1 MKKFSPLTM
10 RAVTLQDVADQA
22 SVGLSTASYVLNNKP
37 KAISPETRERVW
49 RAARELGYR
58 PNMAAR
64 SLVTRQTHIVVLG
77 IPGVATAFSARVIA
91 EIQKQAGL
99 HGYDVMICDT
109 ERVNIGVDWRT
120 NPPHTAHTVPMPL
133 WNVDGVIAFFG
144 SASRD
149 IENKI
154 QGAPTLPIVSMGTFS
169 LPDTDFVGLSLFDAT
184 SEGIEWLL
192 SQGRRR
198 IGFLVPSDA
207 DFRGDERHE
216 AYVSVLEKAGCK
228 PIFIHTEQNS
238 RLAAYQATQDFLRN
252 NEPVDGL
259 FCYNDYAAI
268 GASRALREVGLR
280 VPTQVTLVGCDGIE
294 DIDYLD
300 WPLPTI
306 ELPVARMCACAWE
319 FLQRR
324 LLDPALPLQ
333 KETFSGQFKNRADEG
348 RERSSSGDFAD
359 GEAPLL

>member
-1 MKKFSPLTM
+1 MKKSSPLTA

-49 RAARELGYR
+49 QAARELGYR
-58 PNMAAR
+58 PNIAAR
-64 SLVTRQTHIVVLG
+64 SLVTRQTNIVALG
-77 IPGVATAFSARVIA
+77 ISGVATAFSARVIA

-109 ERVNIGVDWRT
+109 ERVNIGVDWRASEL
-120 NPPHTAHTVPMPL
+120 HTAHTVPMPL

-149 IENKI
+149 IENKV
-154 QGAPTLPIVSMGTFS
+154 QGAPTLPVVSMGTFS
-169 LPDTDFVGLSLFDAT
+169 LPDTDFAGLSLFEA
-184 SEGIEWLL
+184 SSQAIKWLL
-192 SQGRRR
+192 EARRQR
-198 IGFLVPSDA
+198 IGFLVPSAA

-216 AYVSVLEKAGCK
+216 AYVSVMKKAGHT
-228 PIFIHTEQNS
+228 PIFIHSEQNS
-238 RLAAYQATQDFLRN
+238 RLAAYEAMQSFLRDH
-252 NEPVDGL
+252 EPVDGL

-268 GASRALREVGLR
+268 GASRALREAGLN
-280 VPTQVTLVGCDGIE
+280 VPRQVTLVGCDGIE

-306 ELPVARMCACAWE
+306 ELPVAQMCACAWK

-324 LLDPALPLQ
+324 LLDPTLPLQ
-333 KETFSGQFKNRADEG
+333 KETFNGQFKHGHSEK
-348 RERSSSGDFAD
+348 
-359 GEAPLL
+359 